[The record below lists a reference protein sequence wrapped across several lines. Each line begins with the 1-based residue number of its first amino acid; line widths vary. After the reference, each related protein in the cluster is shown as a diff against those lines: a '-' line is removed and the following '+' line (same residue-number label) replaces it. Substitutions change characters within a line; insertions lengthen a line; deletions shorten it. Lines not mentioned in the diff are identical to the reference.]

1 MVIVITGEGVF
12 LMNDN
17 FSIQE
22 NGYNKDEVKVFIDD
36 VITML
41 DELNRDHKQAVTENQ
56 LLRDQLSRFDEIKA
70 QINEV
75 LLSAQTVASD
85 IKTQALAEQATI
97 LNNAH
102 TEARRV
108 VSEKLVQAN
117 DLEQQINVYKARLK
131 SIITSQLELLDDIE

>member
-1 MVIVITGEGVF
+1 
-12 LMNDN
+12 MNDN

>member
-41 DELNRDHKQAVTENQ
+41 DELNRDHKQTVTENQ